1 MFLRNRISSNPL
13 TEARDSSLKQSRR
26 PGATARPTRAA
37 RAASSRRPSM
47 IRRTA
52 DAIIRLVG
60 SSELP
65 QLSAAA
71 ARLFGPTS
79 RDSHGARRRS
89 SRLALERL
97 ECRLTPAHVTFHGG
111 PLIAGDSSGPT
122 SCARRSDDTDAIWS
136 EASDAPSMGSSCTSR
151 QQLGGAGG

>member
-1 MFLRNRISSNPL
+1 MFLRNRISSNAL
-13 TEARDSSLKQSRR
+13 TEARDSFLKGSRR

-52 DAIIRLVG
+52 NAVVRFVG
-60 SSELP
+60 SGELP
-65 QLSAAA
+65 QPSAAA
-71 ARLFGPTS
+71 ERLFGPTAATPH
-79 RDSHGARRRS
+79 RARRRS

-97 ECRLTPAHVTFHGG
+97 ECRLTPAHETFHGG

-122 SCARRSDDTDAIWS
+122 SCARRSDDTNV
-136 EASDAPSMGSSCTSR
+136 AS
-151 QQLGGAGG
+151 L